1 MISIYLT
8 LYKARLCLTTNRL
21 EIMEYKVITMKDG
34 FFGGKFD
41 PAKLETALN
50 SYAQEGWALNATA
63 TADIPGLMGG
73 ARNEIIFI
81 LERKK

>member
-1 MISIYLT
+1 
-8 LYKARLCLTTNRL
+8 
-21 EIMEYKVITMKDG
+21 MKDG

>member
-1 MISIYLT
+1 MSIYL
-8 LYKARLCLTTNRL
+8 LPNLDRLSSTANSW
-21 EIMEYKVITMKDG
+21 ENMEYKVITMKDG

-50 SYAQEGWALNATA
+50 SYAQEGWTLNATA
-63 TADIPGLMGG
+63 TADIPGIMGG

>member
-1 MISIYLT
+1 MKRYISYFFIFIFFSPVFVILLT
-8 LYKARLCLTTNRL
+8 
-21 EIMEYKVITMKDG
+21 DG

-50 SYAQEGWALNATA
+50 SYASEGWQLNATA

>member
-1 MISIYLT
+1 
-8 LYKARLCLTTNRL
+8 
-21 EIMEYKVITMKDG
+21 MEYKVITMKDG

-63 TADIPGLMGG
+63 TADNHFYSG
-73 ARNEIIFI
+73 E
-81 LERKK
+81 KKVIDVKI